1 VLRNKYTIYLI
12 ASAERTL
19 RCYREEEEHGRVRGR
34 SLAAKNDSN
43 GEETLKTLSSGERY
57 INRAGWNRSVIYKL
71 RS

>member
-1 VLRNKYTIYLI
+1 VLSG
-12 ASAERTL
+12 A
-19 RCYREEEEHGRVRGR
+19 EEEEHGRVRGR